1 MKKLPLCLSLLTL
14 IAAPAFAAE
23 SSPACQAKQA
33 DIQAQITAA
42 TARGNSQEVAG
53 LQKALQANQAN
64 CSDATLAAEREE
76 KIKDAREEVTERESD
91 LREAEQD
98 GDVQKIAKR
107 QAKLEEAR
115 GELLKAEQPL
125 AQ

>member
-1 MKKLPLCLSLLTL
+1 MKKLPLCLSLLALT
-14 IAAPAFAAE
+14 AAPAFAAE
-23 SSPACQAKQA
+23 PSPACQAKQA

-53 LQKALQANQAN
+53 LQRAMQANQAN
-64 CSDATLAAEREE
+64 CSDASLAAEREA
-76 KIKDAREEVTERESD
+76 KIKEAREEVAERESD

-98 GDVQKIAKR
+98 GDAQKIAKR
-107 QAKLEEAR
+107 RAKLEEAR
-115 GELLKAEQPL
+115 SELLEAEQPL